1 MGLEASTGKPAC
13 QQARPASSAAVQQK
27 LGFAGT
33 LPWDVCRL
41 PVLSLFAAKNPEA
54 AGSIEDPEGGAQGC
68 APFFDRA
75 RMASRKIPI
84 AMKSWDCFVGKSV
97 FLWFVSFDAY
107 QKK

>member
-1 MGLEASTGKPAC
+1 LGPIESFPRKQPQFASENREVTLETG
-13 QQARPASSAAVQQK
+13 
-27 LGFAGT
+27 
-33 LPWDVCRL
+33 
-41 PVLSLFAAKNPEA
+41 
-54 AGSIEDPEGGAQGC
+54 DPEGGAQGC

-84 AMKSWDCFVGKSV
+84 TTKRWDCFVGKSV